1 MFDFSGRNV
10 LITGASGDIGHAIA
24 HSFHSHGAK
33 IAISG
38 RNETSLNN
46 LVAELGKNTYAIP
59 ASLDNAENISNLFKS
74 AMKTIGTIDILVNNA
89 GITRDMLAMRM
100 SNEDW
105 SSVIQVNM
113 TASFQLCR
121 AVLRGMIKVRRGR
134 IINITS
140 VVGVTGNPGQANYAA
155 SKAGLLGMSK
165 ALALEVAQ
173 RGITVN
179 CVAPGFISTAMT
191 EKLSEQQK
199 NLLLEKTPAGRLGK
213 PEDVAACVTF
223 LASDEASFITGQTLH
238 VNGGL
243 AMI

>member
-1 MFDFSGRNV
+1 MFDLSGKNV
-10 LITGASGDIGHAIA
+10 LITGASGGIGHAIA
-24 HSFHSHGAK
+24 RSFHSLGAT

-38 RNETSLNN
+38 RNETSLHN
-46 LVAELGKNTYAIP
+46 LVGELGKNTHAVP
-59 ASLDNAENISNLFKS
+59 GSLDNAKNIASLLKS
-74 AMKTIGTIDILVNNA
+74 ATESMGTIDVLVNNA

-100 SNEDW
+100 SDEDW

-121 AVLRGMIKVRRGR
+121 AVLRGMIKARWGR

-140 VVGVTGNPGQANYAA
+140 VVGVTGNPGQANYVA
-155 SKAGLLGMSK
+155 SKAGLVGMSK

-191 EKLSEQQK
+191 EKLPEKQK
-199 NLLLEKTPAGRLGK
+199 NSLLEKTPAGRLGK
-213 PEDVAACVTF
+213 PEDVSSCVAF
-223 LASDEASFITGQTLH
+223 LASDGASFITGQTVH